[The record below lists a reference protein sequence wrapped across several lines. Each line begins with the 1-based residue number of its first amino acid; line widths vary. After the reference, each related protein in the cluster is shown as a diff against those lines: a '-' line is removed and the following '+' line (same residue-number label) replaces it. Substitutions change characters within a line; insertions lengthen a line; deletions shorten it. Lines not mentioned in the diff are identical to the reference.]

1 MGFLLIVTLALTAG
15 DVPAKG
21 ESPESSAFGPV
32 HADFDLRT
40 MLTDYVVERSC
51 EALDAAAARRT
62 ESLQNGDVAIWRDR
76 VREAVRQGLGTM
88 PFGAEGGP
96 LNVRVVSTQ
105 ERPGYVL
112 ENVLFESLPGLDVN
126 GSVYLPLATDFPPP
140 WPVIVVPVGHSAK
153 TMPNYQLPAQV
164 FARRGYVAI
173 TFDPPDMAG
182 EKPVGNDHFRDGV
195 RCYLT
200 GQSSNR
206 YFVIDALRCI
216 DYLASR
222 DDINMTKGVG
232 MTGVSG
238 GGMTTM
244 FATLLDD
251 RITAS
256 GPACCAVPLALHPV
270 LDGYAPCPETL
281 AFGRFLTYDDTDV
294 LAAAAPTPVLLMAG
308 AADEVFTANMSR
320 RIADDVADSFEVA
333 GFADRF
339 SFFLDPGGHAYTVAM
354 AEKFADWMDRWVK
367 GSHSQP
373 ATAFTESDLETL
385 PPEDLACHPRQD
397 MNIFAANRVEAER
410 LRESRT
416 DDPIAAARRLAGISE
431 NATVSRVTANEP
443 ALVWFH
449 YVQELLLEPEPGIAL
464 PATFLYPSDEDGR
477 GGAVLYFDDRGRWT
491 DLRTQGLLTKLA
503 RFIDRDQEKF
513 AVMTVDLRGWGD
525 TKPADQRY
533 DMAGWGSR
541 ERWLAYVSAALGDPV
556 MAMRI
561 RDGVASLAYLRSR
574 SEFDPGRIVIG
585 GRGLGAVV
593 ALHVAAIDGNVAGVF
608 GLDGLATFESL
619 AASESYTWSPEA
631 FYPNVLTHYDLP
643 ELVGALPMPALIANP
658 LDASKNS
665 LNQRDAEQLF
675 HGDAHV
681 GRMDIIAGG
690 GENEIVEFVH
700 SVVGAAQFR

>member
-1 MGFLLIVTLALTAG
+1 
-15 DVPAKG
+15 
-21 ESPESSAFGPV
+21 V
-32 HADFDLRT
+32 HADVDLRT
-40 MLTDYVVERSC
+40 MLTDYVVDKSC
-51 EALDAAAARRT
+51 SALDATAARSSEFLRT
-62 ESLQNGDVAIWRDR
+62 GAWENWRDT
-76 VREAVRQGLGTM
+76 VRESVRQALGPM
-88 PFGAEGGP
+88 PFGADGAP

-126 GSVYLPLATDFPPP
+126 ASVYVPLASDFPPP
-140 WPVIVVPVGHSAK
+140 WRGIVVPVGHSAK
-153 TMPNYQLPAQV
+153 TGADYQRPAQV

-173 TFDPPDMAG
+173 TFDPPGMAG

-206 YFVIDALRCI
+206 YFVVDALRCI
-216 DYLASR
+216 DYLSSR
-222 DDINMTKGVG
+222 DDIDMSNGVG

-251 RITAS
+251 RISAS

-281 AFGRFLTYDDTDV
+281 DFGRFLTYDDMDV
-294 LAAAAPTPVLLMAG
+294 LAAAVPTPVLLMAG
-308 AADEVFTANMSR
+308 ATDEVFTADMSR
-320 RIADDVADSFEVA
+320 RIADDMAESFQAA
-333 GFADRF
+333 GFPDRF
-339 SFFLDPGGHAYTVAM
+339 EFFLDPGGHAYTVAM
-354 AEKFADWMDRWVK
+354 AERFADWMDRWVK
-367 GSHSQP
+367 GSEGGSAKP
-373 ATAFTESDLETL
+373 FTEADLETL
-385 PPEDLACHPRQD
+385 PPDALACHPRQD
-397 MNIFAANRVEAER
+397 MNMFAANRIEAER
-410 LRESRT
+410 LRASRT
-416 DDPIAAARRLAGISE
+416 GDPIAVARVLAGVHEII
-431 NATVSRVTANEP
+431 ALPDAKANDP

-464 PATFLYPSDEDGR
+464 PTTFLYPSDEDWR
-477 GGAVLYFDDRGRWT
+477 GGVVLYFDDRGRWT

-541 ERWLAYVSAALGDPV
+541 EQWLAYTSAALGDSV

-561 RDGVASLAYLRSR
+561 RDGLASLAYLRSR
-574 SEFDPGRIVIG
+574 GEIDPERIVIG

-593 ALHVAAIDGNVAGVF
+593 ALHVAAIDGNTAGVF
-608 GLDGLATFESL
+608 ALDGLATFESL
-619 AASESYTWSPEA
+619 ATTESYSWSPEA
-631 FYPNVLTHYDLP
+631 FYPNVLVHYDLP
-643 ELVGALPMPALIANP
+643 ELVNALTMPVLIANP
-658 LDASKNS
+658 LDAAKNS
-665 LNQRDAEQLF
+665 ATQESDSNSHIETGVNSSLHVVTAA
-675 HGDAHV
+675 GDSDVLA
-681 GRMDIIAGG
+681 
-690 GENEIVEFVH
+690 FVH
-700 SVVGAAQFR
+700 QILGARLQD